1 MSGLSFF
8 LSTKAANA
16 RWDQA
21 RTDATGAGYR
31 MILEF
36 YLETGAALDAK
47 YEELTGFGYVG
58 HCAPYDVTPTLR
70 FAMVD
75 DPDGNTV
82 LFSASV
88 EPERPVRPP
97 AAVQHHRVVGQPR
110 RRVLD
115 HGPACARGTACSRA
129 SRPGGGSKTSG
140 ELFSADRARPGSAA
154 RSRPTSSAPNLFSSR
169 AALDRGV
176 PASGSTRLRFHD
188 PSASSAQPSSRR
200 WRPRLRRS
208 RPSDSN
214 RQSPA
219 RRLLRHAT

>member
-1 MSGLSFF
+1 MGLELYMVGVIVEDMARAAEFYRRLGVDVPEGAESEGHVEVKMSGLTFF

-16 RWDQA
+16 RWDPA

-82 LFSASV
+82 LLSASV
-88 EPERPVRPP
+88 
-97 AAVQHHRVVGQPR
+97 G
-110 RRVLD
+110 D
-115 HGPACARGTACSRA
+115 
-129 SRPGGGSKTSG
+129 
-140 ELFSADRARPGSAA
+140 
-154 RSRPTSSAPNLFSSR
+154 
-169 AALDRGV
+169 
-176 PASGSTRLRFHD
+176 
-188 PSASSAQPSSRR
+188 
-200 WRPRLRRS
+200 
-208 RPSDSN
+208 
-214 RQSPA
+214 
-219 RRLLRHAT
+219 